1 MSLTG
6 ESWSLLTEASSK
18 SSQGVE
24 GVFLQLV
31 EQILQQPHLW
41 DQQLDPGSGGGAG
54 GVVNLGRAA
63 GHQGQDRGGQCCLAK

>member
-1 MSLTG
+1 MVPVLA
-6 ESWSLLTEASSK
+6 EASSK

-54 GVVNLGRAA
+54 GVVSLGRTA